1 MELRNQIIYISK
13 KVLNSIKNFEFN
25 FETTIFIFD
34 KELNVLY
41 AKSND
46 ENKDLSKLVLEES
59 VENNAFI
66 LSSLQN
72 TTVKTNNQI
81 SGKDFSVISTPFHE
95 IKNKE
100 LQGYVGIFTTDDSE
114 NFKMIS
120 EILANQISY
129 ELHVYREKLL
139 IEEII
144 KTNRPSL
151 FTREPKHK
159 VDLRIIQ
166 NITQG
171 LKDKEIADNL
181 HISIS
186 TVRNHINKL
195 FEELDVSSRSQLISL
210 HYENKLHEI
219 LHEVKMET
227 AICSTYRWN
236 YD

>member
-46 ENKDLSKLVLEES
+46 ENKDLCKLVIEES

-72 TTVKTNNQI
+72 TTVKTKNQI
-81 SGKDFSVISTPFHE
+81 SGKDFSVISSPFHE

-114 NFKMIS
+114 NFKMIT
-120 EILANQISY
+120 EMLANQISY
-129 ELHVYREKLL
+129 ELHVYCEKLL

-144 KTNRPSL
+144 KTDRSSL
-151 FTREPKHK
+151 FTREPHN

-181 HISIS
+181 HISVS

-195 FEELDVSSRSQLISL
+195 FEELDVASRSQLISL

-219 LHEVKMET
+219 LHEVKMENRNLK
-227 AICSTYRWN
+227 YF
-236 YD
+236 

>member
-1 MELRNQIIYISK
+1 MNMKLRNQIIYISK
-13 KVLNSIKNFEFN
+13 KVLNSIKNFEFK

-41 AKSND
+41 SKSND
-46 ENKDLSKLVLEES
+46 ENKDLCKLVIGES

-72 TTVKTNNQI
+72 TTVKTKNQI
-81 SGKDFSVISTPFHE
+81 SGKDFSVISSPFHE

-120 EILANQISY
+120 EMLANQISY

-144 KTNRPSL
+144 KTDRSSL
-151 FTREPKHK
+151 ITREPKHK
-159 VDLRIIQ
+159 VELRIIQ

-219 LHEVKMET
+219 LHEVKMEN
-227 AICSTYRWN
+227 RN
-236 YD
+236 L

>member
-1 MELRNQIIYISK
+1 MNMELRNQIIYISK

-46 ENKDLSKLVLEES
+46 ENKDLCKLVIEES

-72 TTVKTNNQI
+72 TTVKTKNQI
-81 SGKDFSVISTPFHE
+81 SGKDFSVISSPFHE

-114 NFKMIS
+114 NFKMIT
-120 EILANQISY
+120 EMLANQISY

-144 KTNRPSL
+144 KTDRSSL
-151 FTREPKHK
+151 FTREPHN

-181 HISIS
+181 HISVS

-195 FEELDVSSRSQLISL
+195 FEELDVASRSQLISL

-219 LHEVKMET
+219 LHEVKMENLNLK
-227 AICSTYRWN
+227 YF
-236 YD
+236 

>member
-46 ENKDLSKLVLEES
+46 ENKDLCKLVIEES

-72 TTVKTNNQI
+72 TTVKTKNQI
-81 SGKDFSVISTPFHE
+81 SGKDFSVISSPFHE

-120 EILANQISY
+120 EMLANQISY

-144 KTNRPSL
+144 KTDRSSL
-151 FTREPKHK
+151 FTREPHN

-181 HISIS
+181 HISVS

-195 FEELDVSSRSQLISL
+195 FEELDVASRSQLISL

-219 LHEVKMET
+219 LHEVKMENRNLK
-227 AICSTYRWN
+227 YF
-236 YD
+236 

>member
-46 ENKDLSKLVLEES
+46 ENQDLCKLVIEES

-72 TTVKTNNQI
+72 TTVKTKNQI
-81 SGKDFSVISTPFHE
+81 SGKDFSVISSPFHE

-144 KTNRPSL
+144 KTDRSSL
-151 FTREPKHK
+151 ITREPKHK
-159 VDLRIIQ
+159 VELRIIQ

-219 LHEVKMET
+219 LHEVKMEN
-227 AICSTYRWN
+227 RN
-236 YD
+236 L

>member
-34 KELNVLY
+34 KELNILY

-46 ENKDLSKLVLEES
+46 ENKDLCKLVIGES

-72 TTVKTNNQI
+72 TTVKTKNQI
-81 SGKDFSVISTPFHE
+81 SGKDFSVIASPFHE

-144 KTNRPSL
+144 KTDRPSL

-181 HISIS
+181 HISVS

-195 FEELDVSSRSQLISL
+195 FEELDVASRSQLISL
-210 HYENKLHEI
+210 HYENKLDEI
-219 LHEVKMET
+219 LHEVKMEN
-227 AICSTYRWN
+227 RN
-236 YD
+236 L

>member
-41 AKSND
+41 AKSNE
-46 ENKDLSKLVLEES
+46 ENKDLCKLVIEES

-72 TTVKTNNQI
+72 TTVKTKNQI
-81 SGKDFSVISTPFHE
+81 SGKDFSVISSPFHE

-114 NFKMIS
+114 NFKMIT
-120 EILANQISY
+120 EMLANQISY

-144 KTNRPSL
+144 KTDRSSL
-151 FTREPKHK
+151 FTREPHN

-181 HISIS
+181 HISVS

-195 FEELDVSSRSQLISL
+195 FEELDVASRSQLISL

-219 LHEVKMET
+219 LHEVKMENRNLK
-227 AICSTYRWN
+227 YF
-236 YD
+236 

>member
-81 SGKDFSVISTPFHE
+81 SGKGFSVISSPFHE
-95 IKNKE
+95 INNKE

-144 KTNRPSL
+144 KTDRPSL

-166 NITQG
+166 KITQG

-219 LHEVKMET
+219 LHEVKMEN
-227 AICSTYRWN
+227 RN
-236 YD
+236 L

>member
-72 TTVKTNNQI
+72 TTVKTKNQI
-81 SGKDFSVISTPFHE
+81 SGKDFSVISSPFHE

-181 HISIS
+181 HLSIS

-195 FEELDVSSRSQLISL
+195 FEELDVTSRSQLISL

-219 LHEVKMET
+219 LHEVKMEN
-227 AICSTYRWN
+227 RN
-236 YD
+236 L

>member
-34 KELNVLY
+34 EEQNVLY
-41 AKSND
+41 SKSND
-46 ENKDLSKLVLEES
+46 EKNDLSKLVLEES

-72 TTVKTNNQI
+72 TTVKTKNQI
-81 SGKDFSVISTPFHE
+81 SGKDFSVISSPFHE

-120 EILANQISY
+120 GMLANQISY

-144 KTNRPSL
+144 KTDKSSL
-151 FTREPKHK
+151 FTREPLHE

-166 NITQG
+166 SITQG

-181 HISIS
+181 HISVS

-195 FEELDVSSRSQLISL
+195 FEELDVASRSQLISL
-210 HYENKLHEI
+210 YYKNKLHEI
-219 LHEVKMET
+219 LHEVKMENR
-227 AICSTYRWN
+227 SL
-236 YD
+236 

>member
-1 MELRNQIIYISK
+1 MELRNQIIFISK
-13 KVLNSIKNFEFN
+13 KVLNSIKNLEFN
-25 FETTIFIFD
+25 FETTIFIYD

-41 AKSND
+41 SKSND
-46 ENKDLSKLVLEES
+46 ENKDLCKLVIGES

-72 TTVKTNNQI
+72 TTVKTKNQI
-81 SGKDFSVISTPFHE
+81 SGKDFSVISSPFHE

-120 EILANQISY
+120 EMLANQISY

-144 KTNRPSL
+144 KTDRSAL
-151 FTREPKHK
+151 ITKEPKNK
-159 VDLRIIQ
+159 VELRIIQ

-181 HISIS
+181 HISVS

-195 FEELDVSSRSQLISL
+195 FEELDVAFRSQLISL

-219 LHEVKMET
+219 LHKVKMEN
-227 AICSTYRWN
+227 RN
-236 YD
+236 L

>member
-1 MELRNQIIYISK
+1 MNMELRNQIIYISK

-81 SGKDFSVISTPFHE
+81 SGKDFSVISSPFHE
-95 IKNKE
+95 NKNKE

-144 KTNRPSL
+144 KTDRPSL
-151 FTREPKHK
+151 FTRELEHK

-181 HISIS
+181 NISVS

-219 LHEVKMET
+219 LHEVKMEN
-227 AICSTYRWN
+227 RN
-236 YD
+236 L

>member
-13 KVLNSIKNFEFN
+13 KVLNSIKNFEFD
-25 FETTIFIFD
+25 FVTTIFIYD

-41 AKSND
+41 SKSND
-46 ENKDLSKLVLEES
+46 ENKDLCKLVIGES

-72 TTVKTNNQI
+72 TTVKTKNQI
-81 SGKDFSVISTPFHE
+81 SGKDFSVIASPFHK
-95 IKNKE
+95 IRNKE

-120 EILANQISY
+120 EMLANQISY

-144 KTNRPSL
+144 KTDRSAL
-151 FTREPKHK
+151 ITREPKNK
-159 VDLRIIQ
+159 VELRIIQ

-181 HISIS
+181 HISVS

-195 FEELDVSSRSQLISL
+195 FEELDVASRSQLISL
-210 HYENKLHEI
+210 HYENKLDEI
-219 LHEVKMET
+219 LHEVKLEN
-227 AICSTYRWN
+227 RN
-236 YD
+236 L

>member
-13 KVLNSIKNFEFN
+13 KVMNSIKNFEFN

-81 SGKDFSVISTPFHE
+81 SGKDFSVISSPFHE

-210 HYENKLHEI
+210 YYENKLHEI
-219 LHEVKMET
+219 LHEVKLENR
-227 AICSTYRWN
+227 YL
-236 YD
+236 

>member
-13 KVLNSIKNFEFN
+13 KVLNSIKNLEFN
-25 FETTIFIFD
+25 FETTIFIYD

-41 AKSND
+41 SKSND
-46 ENKDLSKLVLEES
+46 ENKDLCKLVIGES

-72 TTVKTNNQI
+72 TTVKTKNQI
-81 SGKDFSVISTPFHE
+81 SGKDFSVISSPFHE

-120 EILANQISY
+120 GMLANQISY

-144 KTNRPSL
+144 KTDRSAL
-151 FTREPKHK
+151 ITKEPKNK
-159 VDLRIIQ
+159 VELRIIQ

-181 HISIS
+181 HISVS

-195 FEELDVSSRSQLISL
+195 FEELDVASRSQLISL

-219 LHEVKMET
+219 LHEVKMEN
-227 AICSTYRWN
+227 RN
-236 YD
+236 L

>member
-1 MELRNQIIYISK
+1 MNMELRNQIIFISK
-13 KVLNSIKNFEFN
+13 KVLNSIKNLEFN
-25 FETTIFIFD
+25 FETTIFIYD

-41 AKSND
+41 SKSND
-46 ENKDLSKLVLEES
+46 ENKDLCKLVIGES

-72 TTVKTNNQI
+72 TTVKTKNQI
-81 SGKDFSVISTPFHE
+81 SGKDFSVISSPFHE

-120 EILANQISY
+120 EMLANQISY
-129 ELHVYREKLL
+129 ELHVYREKLS

-144 KTNRPSL
+144 KTDRSSL
-151 FTREPKHK
+151 FTREPQHK

-181 HISIS
+181 NISVS

-195 FEELDVSSRSQLISL
+195 FEELDVASRSQLISL

-219 LHEVKMET
+219 LHKVKMEN
-227 AICSTYRWN
+227 RN
-236 YD
+236 L

>member
-34 KELNVLY
+34 EEQNVLY
-41 AKSND
+41 SKSND
-46 ENKDLSKLVLEES
+46 EKNDLSKLVLEES

-72 TTVKTNNQI
+72 TTVKTKNQI

-114 NFKMIS
+114 HFKMIS
-120 EILANQISY
+120 EMLANQISY
-129 ELHVYREKLL
+129 ELHVHVYREKLL

-144 KTNRPSL
+144 KTDKSTL
-151 FTREPKHK
+151 FTREPLHK

-166 NITQG
+166 SITQG

-186 TVRNHINKL
+186 TVRNHVNKL
-195 FEELDVSSRSQLISL
+195 FEELNVASRSQLISL
-210 HYENKLHEI
+210 YYKNKLHEI
-219 LHEVKMET
+219 LHEVKMENR
-227 AICSTYRWN
+227 SL
-236 YD
+236 

>member
-34 KELNVLY
+34 EEQNVLY
-41 AKSND
+41 SKSND
-46 ENKDLSKLVLEES
+46 EKNDLSKLVLEES

-72 TTVKTNNQI
+72 TTVKTKNQI
-81 SGKDFSVISTPFHE
+81 SGKDFSVISSPFHE

-120 EILANQISY
+120 GMLANQISY

-144 KTNRPSL
+144 KTDRSSL
-151 FTREPKHK
+151 ITREPQHK

-181 HISIS
+181 NISVS

-195 FEELDVSSRSQLISL
+195 FEELDVASRSQLISL

-219 LHEVKMET
+219 LHEVKMENRNLK
-227 AICSTYRWN
+227 YF
-236 YD
+236 

>member
-46 ENKDLSKLVLEES
+46 EYQDLCKLVIEES

-72 TTVKTNNQI
+72 TTVKTKNQI
-81 SGKDFSVISTPFHE
+81 SGKDFSVISSPFHE

-120 EILANQISY
+120 EMLANQISY
-129 ELHVYREKLL
+129 ELHVYREKLS

-144 KTNRPSL
+144 KTDRSSL
-151 FTREPKHK
+151 FTREPHN

-181 HISIS
+181 HISVS

-195 FEELDVSSRSQLISL
+195 FEELDVASRTQLISL

-219 LHEVKMET
+219 LHEVKMENRNLK
-227 AICSTYRWN
+227 YF
-236 YD
+236 

>member
-34 KELNVLY
+34 EEQNVLY
-41 AKSND
+41 SKSND
-46 ENKDLSKLVLEES
+46 EKNDLSKLVLEES

-66 LSSLQN
+66 LSTLQN
-72 TTVKTNNQI
+72 TTVKTKNQI

-95 IKNKE
+95 IKNKK

-114 NFKMIS
+114 HFKMIS
-120 EILANQISY
+120 EMLANQISY

-144 KTNRPSL
+144 KTDRSAL
-151 FTREPKHK
+151 ITKEPKNK
-159 VDLRIIQ
+159 VELRIIQ

-171 LKDKEIADNL
+171 Q
-181 HISIS
+181 
-186 TVRNHINKL
+186 R
-195 FEELDVSSRSQLISL
+195 
-210 HYENKLHEI
+210 
-219 LHEVKMET
+219 
-227 AICSTYRWN
+227 
-236 YD
+236 

>member
-34 KELNVLY
+34 EEQNVLY
-41 AKSND
+41 SKSND
-46 ENKDLSKLVLEES
+46 EKNDLSKLVLEES

-72 TTVKTNNQI
+72 TTVKTKNQI
-81 SGKDFSVISTPFHE
+81 SGKDFSVISSPFHE

-120 EILANQISY
+120 EMLANQISY

-144 KTNRPSL
+144 KTDKSSL
-151 FTREPKHK
+151 FTREPLHE

-166 NITQG
+166 SITQG

-181 HISIS
+181 NISVS

-195 FEELDVSSRSQLISL
+195 FEELDVASRSQLISL
-210 HYENKLHEI
+210 YYKNKLHEI
-219 LHEVKMET
+219 LHEVKMENR
-227 AICSTYRWN
+227 SL
-236 YD
+236 

>member
-1 MELRNQIIYISK
+1 MNMELRNQIIYISK

-46 ENKDLSKLVLEES
+46 ENQDLCKLVIEES

-66 LSSLQN
+66 LRSLQN
-72 TTVKTNNQI
+72 TTVKTKNQI
-81 SGKDFSVISTPFHE
+81 SGKDFSVISSPFHE
-95 IKNKE
+95 NKNKE

-120 EILANQISY
+120 EMLANQISY
-129 ELHVYREKLL
+129 ELHVYREKLS

-144 KTNRPSL
+144 KTDRSSL
-151 FTREPKHK
+151 FTREPHN

-181 HISIS
+181 HISVS

-195 FEELDVSSRSQLISL
+195 FEELDVASRSQLISL

-219 LHEVKMET
+219 LHEVKMENRNLK
-227 AICSTYRWN
+227 YF
-236 YD
+236 

>member
-1 MELRNQIIYISK
+1 MEFRNQIIYISK

-34 KELNVLY
+34 EEQNVLY
-41 AKSND
+41 SKSND
-46 ENKDLSKLVLEES
+46 EKNDLSKLVLEES

-72 TTVKTNNQI
+72 TTVKTKNQI

-114 NFKMIS
+114 HFKMIS
-120 EILANQISY
+120 EMLANQISY

-144 KTNRPSL
+144 KADKSTL
-151 FTREPKHK
+151 FTREPLHK

-166 NITQG
+166 SIIQG

-186 TVRNHINKL
+186 TVRNHVNKL
-195 FEELDVSSRSQLISL
+195 FEELNVASRSQLISL
-210 HYENKLHEI
+210 YYKNKLHEI

-227 AICSTYRWN
+227 RSL
-236 YD
+236 

>member
-1 MELRNQIIYISK
+1 MELRNQIIFISK
-13 KVLNSIKNFEFN
+13 KVLNSIKNLEFN
-25 FETTIFIFD
+25 FETTIFIYD

-41 AKSND
+41 SKSND
-46 ENKDLSKLVLEES
+46 ENKDLCKLVIGES

-72 TTVKTNNQI
+72 TTVKTKNQI
-81 SGKDFSVISTPFHE
+81 SGKDFSVISSPFHE

-120 EILANQISY
+120 EMLANQISY

-144 KTNRPSL
+144 KTDRSAL
-151 FTREPKHK
+151 ITKEPKNK
-159 VDLRIIQ
+159 VELRIIQ

-181 HISIS
+181 HISVS

-195 FEELDVSSRSQLISL
+195 FEELDVASRSQLISL

-219 LHEVKMET
+219 LHKVKMEN
-227 AICSTYRWN
+227 RN
-236 YD
+236 L